1 MAFHLRLR
9 PVPFLSVTFSFSS
22 SFPFIA
28 PRLSLWQP
36 SELHCYNRE
45 AKFPMWNGQ
54 SGPGA
59 GGEGEGEGR
68 RMDRRAR
75 RVGAREFQW
84 RDLEGMVSE
93 DKILFSGHFL
103 KLAKMF

>member
-1 MAFHLRLR
+1 
-9 PVPFLSVTFSFSS
+9 
-22 SFPFIA
+22 
-28 PRLSLWQP
+28 
-36 SELHCYNRE
+36 
-45 AKFPMWNGQ
+45 
-54 SGPGA
+54 
-59 GGEGEGEGR
+59 
-68 RMDRRAR
+68 MDRRAR